1 MSQAALAAS
10 TAPATPRR
18 TLVLLGAL
26 YAAQGLPFGFFSL
39 ALPVLL
45 REAGWSL
52 TAISFM
58 QYLALPWGLKFL
70 WSSWLDHTG
79 SRRSWLLGLQG
90 AAIVLT
96 LSLALL
102 DLHAASLALFAG
114 VFCFNLVA
122 ASQDVITDGLAVRLL
137 DSRHRGLANGLQV
150 GAYRLGM
157 VLGGGLLLWVF
168 ARFGWGLMF
177 AGMAALLALS
187 TLPVWAWLHGDAA
200 RPSPVV
206 GALARGGAQGP
217 LADEAVGL
225 YHAPKPHDARDAHGH
240 ALPALALGWWH
251 RARSPGLLTFAALI
265 VCCRL
270 GEQLANSLITPML
283 IDLHLSKTDI
293 ALMKGTV
300 GSASSLV
307 GAALGGWLC
316 WRVGRRAAMLIG
328 GLGQSV
334 CMALYGLAATGLGG
348 MPLLWGVTVLEG
360 VVGTLATV
368 ALFTLMMDASDP
380 DHAGTDY
387 TLLASVVV
395 VVGSLGHLLGGWLGD
410 RLGLATTF
418 GMGATLGAL
427 GCLALVAWLD
437 RHPTHERVAAAWRVS

>member
-1 MSQAALAAS
+1 MSLVDA
-10 TAPATPRR
+10 TPGTPRR

-26 YAAQGLPFGFFSL
+26 YAAQGLPFGFFTL

-52 TAISFM
+52 TAISLL

-70 WSSWLDHTG
+70 WSSWLDHVG
-79 SRRSWLLGLQG
+79 SRRSWLLGCQG
-90 AAIVLT
+90 TAVV
-96 LSLALL
+96 LALGL
-102 DLHAASLALFAG
+102 AMLNLHAASLTLFAG

-137 DSRHRGLANGLQV
+137 DERQRGLANGLQV

-168 ARFGWGLMF
+168 ARFGWDVMF
-177 AGMAALLALS
+177 GCMAALLAL
-187 TLPVWAWLHGDAA
+187 TLWPVWAWVRGDVA
-200 RPSPVV
+200 RPAQVP
-206 GALARGGAQGP
+206 GRGQVAPHTTAHDGQGR
-217 LADEAVGL
+217 AI
-225 YHAPKPHDARDAHGH
+225 
-240 ALPALALGWWH
+240 PALALGWWH
-251 RARSPGLLTFAALI
+251 RALSPGLLTFAGLI
-265 VCCRL
+265 LCCRR
-270 GEQLANSLITPML
+270 GEQLATSLITPML
-283 IDLHLSKTDI
+283 IDLHLDKATI

-300 GSASSLV
+300 GSASSLG

-316 WRVGRRAAMLIG
+316 WRVGRRTAMLLG
-328 GLGQSV
+328 GLGQSA
-334 CMALYGLAATGLGG
+334 CMGLFALAATGQGG
-348 MPLLWGVTVLEG
+348 MPLLWGATVLEG

-380 DHAGTDY
+380 EHAGTDY

-410 RLGLATTF
+410 HFGLSATFVT
-418 GMGATLGAL
+418 GAVLGAL
-427 GCLALVAWLD
+427 GCLVLVAWLD
-437 RHPTHERVAAAWRVS
+437 RHPTHERVARAWRVA

>member
-1 MSQAALAAS
+1 MSLDDADRG
-10 TAPATPRR
+10 TPRR

-52 TAISFM
+52 TAISLL

-70 WSSWLDHTG
+70 WSSWLDHVG
-79 SRRSWLLGLQG
+79 SRRSWLLGFQG
-90 AAIVLT
+90 AAVL
-96 LSLALL
+96 LALGLAWL
-102 DLHAASLALFAG
+102 DLHAASLTLFAG

-137 DSRHRGLANGLQV
+137 DERQRGLANGLQV

-168 ARFGWGLMF
+168 ARFGWAVMF
-177 AGMAALLALS
+177 SCMAALLAL
-187 TLPVWAWLHGDAA
+187 TIWPVWAWVRGDAA
-200 RPSPVV
+200 LPAQTKAQAAVPHTT
-206 GALARGGAQGP
+206 AHDAQGR
-217 LADEAVGL
+217 AI
-225 YHAPKPHDARDAHGH
+225 
-240 ALPALALGWWH
+240 PALALGWWH

-265 VCCRL
+265 LCCRL
-270 GEQLANSLITPML
+270 GEQLANSLITPLL
-283 IDLHLSKTDI
+283 IDLHLDKETI

-300 GSASSLV
+300 GSASSLA

-316 WRVGRRAAMLIG
+316 WRVGRRTAMLIG
-328 GLGQSV
+328 GLGQSA
-334 CMALYGLAATGLGG
+334 CMGLYALAAGGQGG
-348 MPLLWGVTVLEG
+348 MPLLWAATVLEG

-368 ALFTLMMDASDP
+368 ALFTLMMDAADP
-380 DHAGTDY
+380 EHAGTDY

-410 RLGLATTF
+410 HVGLPTTF
-418 GMGATLGAL
+418 VTGGVLGAL
-427 GCLALVAWLD
+427 GCLVLVAWLD
-437 RHPTHERVAAAWRVS
+437 RHPTHDRVARAWRVA